1 MVTVRGRYLYLV
13 LLIGILAMIFTYVYA
28 QGQAGSPAGQ
38 PGGPG
43 GAPGGMGSGSGG
55 PGGPGG
61 MPPDGRSGGG
71 PGSGRG
77 GRGGPGGPGGPPGGM
92 GGAPSKAAIFVE
104 NGAENAGKEYAAG
117 QYKAHVKVDANGVT
131 IQNLQI
137 ISDDYTFN
145 GIVASGAKSKVTLDK
160 CKMRLSVTK
169 EANANDS
176 GGAAASVTD
185 NATMY
190 INNSDLQ
197 VDGAQRYVTNTG
209 DDAILIVNDSIVTQ
223 TGSNQ
228 FTTKMTE
235 PFSNAALLISGI
247 ARANMSTGSSH
258 TYYFN
263 STVTTEGWASL
274 STDAAGGDGLD
285 LYAYNTKA
293 IAQHGGYG
301 TYADFDCRV
310 WLYGSTLTS
319 AEVGGIISK
328 DGQITVADGASVP
341 ADVIKHNSGKTTTAG
356 SVVTGGRNAIMIHA
370 PDMGGQGLASADCGF
385 LDVINSTL
393 ATSRDLKSTRNYAAK
408 YGAAIGAYVDYI
420 SGADLLIKST
430 SANINLQN
438 AKFDSY
444 SGVIIMTVLNS
455 DSMGNFLKEEG
466 DGAKVKPIAISMQ
479 DMNMKGDIK
488 HMDYQRIMT
497 LSLNSGTTLKG
508 AVVSGTVEDWNR
520 LWAAFKKED
529 CKWVQNDSWNTYYG
543 VRMTVKKGANWEV
556 SGPSSLSSL
565 TVENGGTV
573 KGKVQVDGKD
583 VTPAAGKTYTGKIA
597 VKPL

>member
-1 MVTVRGRYLYLV
+1 MVTLRGKYLYLV

-28 QGQAGSPAGQ
+28 QSPAGSAPERQ
-38 PGGPG
+38 GAPG
-43 GAPGGMGSGSGG
+43 GAPSGMGSGSGG

-61 MPPDGRSGGG
+61 MPAGGRSGGE
-71 PGSGRG
+71 R
-77 GRGGPGGPGGPPGGM
+77 GGPPGGM
-92 GGAPSKAAIFVE
+92 GGAPSKAAIFID
-104 NGAENAGKEYAAG
+104 NGAENASKEYAAG
-117 QYKAHVKVDANGVT
+117 QYKANIKSDANGITV
-131 IQNLQI
+131 QNLDI
-137 ISDDYTFN
+137 TSGDYTFN

-160 CKMRLSVTK
+160 CKMRLGVTK
-169 EANANDS
+169 EAAANES
-176 GGAAASVTD
+176 GGAAASVSS

-190 INNSDLQ
+190 INNSDFQ

-209 DDAILIVNDSIVTQ
+209 DDSNLIVNDSIVTQ

-235 PFSNAALLISGI
+235 PFSNPALLISGI

-274 STDAAGGDGLD
+274 STDASGGDGLD

-301 TYADFDCRV
+301 TYADFSCRV
-310 WLYGSTLTS
+310 WLYGSALTS

-328 DGQITVADGASVP
+328 DGKITVADGASVP
-341 ADVIKHNSGKTTTAG
+341 ADVIKYNLGKTTTAG

-393 ATSRDLKSTRNYAAK
+393 ATTRNLKSTRDYAAK

-420 SGADLLIKST
+420 SGTDLLIKST
-430 SANINLQN
+430 SANINLKN
-438 AKFDSY
+438 ARFDSY

-455 DSMGNFLKEEG
+455 DSMGNFLKEG
-466 DGAKVKPIAISMQ
+466 DGAKVKPIAISMT
-479 DMNMKGDIK
+479 DTNVKGDIK

-497 LSLNSGTTLKG
+497 LSLDSGTALKG
-508 AVVSGTVEDWNR
+508 AVVSGTVEDWNK
-520 LWAAFKKED
+520 LWTAFKKED

-543 VRMTVKKGANWEV
+543 VQMTVKKGATWEV

-583 VTPAAGKTYTGKIA
+583 VAPSAGKTYTGKIV

>member
-1 MVTVRGRYLYLV
+1 MATSRGRFLYLV
-13 LLIGILAMIFTYVYA
+13 LLVGIMAMIFAYVYA
-28 QGQAGSPAGQ
+28 QGQAGSPSGQ
-38 PGGPG
+38 PGS
-43 GAPGGMGSGSGG
+43 GMGSGSGG

-61 MPPDGRSGGG
+61 MPPGGRSGSGPGGGRGG
-71 PGSGRG
+71 PGGPG
-77 GRGGPGGPGGPPGGM
+77 GGPGGPGGPPGGM
-92 GGAPSKAAIFVE
+92 GGAPSKAAIFIE
-104 NGAENAGKEYAAG
+104 NGAENASKEYTAG
-117 QYKAHVKVDANGVT
+117 QYKANIKSDANGIT
-131 IQNLQI
+131 IQNLDI
-137 ISDDYTFN
+137 NSGDYTFN
-145 GIVASGAKSKVTLDK
+145 AVVASGEKSKVTLDK
-160 CKMRLSVTK
+160 CKMRLGVTK
-169 EANANDS
+169 EAAANDS
-176 GGAAASVTD
+176 GGAAASVSS

-209 DDAILIVNDSIVTQ
+209 DDSNLVVNDSTITQ

-235 PFSNAALLISGI
+235 PFSNPALLISGI

-274 STDAAGGDGLD
+274 STDASGGDGLD

-301 TYADFDCRV
+301 TYADFGCRV
-310 WLYGSTLTS
+310 WLYGSSLSS

-328 DGQITVADGASVP
+328 SGQIMVADGASVP
-341 ADVIKHNSGKTTTAG
+341 ADVIKYNTGKTTAAG
-356 SVVTGGRNAIMIHA
+356 TVIAAGRNAIMIHA
-370 PDMGGQGLASADCGF
+370 PDMSGEGLGAADCATF
-385 LDVINSTL
+385 DVVNSTL
-393 ATSRDLKSTRNYAAK
+393 ATTRDLKSTRDYAAK
-408 YGAAIGAYVDYI
+408 YGSAIGAYVDYI
-420 SGADLLIKST
+420 SGTDLLIKST
-430 SANINLQN
+430 SAIINLKN

-444 SGVIIMTVLNS
+444 SGVIIQTVLNS
-455 DSMGNFLKEEG
+455 DSMGNFLKEG
-466 DGAKVKPIAISMQ
+466 DGAKVKPIAISMK
-479 DMNMKGDIK
+479 DTNTKGDIK

-497 LSLNSGTTLKG
+497 LALDSGTILKG
-508 AVVSGTVEDWNR
+508 AVVSGSVEDWNK

-543 VRMTVKKGANWEV
+543 VQMTVKKGATWEV

-583 VTPAAGKTYTGKIA
+583 VTPAAGKTYTGKIV